1 MYGLVNRALQQL
13 VCTQHGKCLWT
24 EIRSRAGVAD
34 EVFLRMESYPDEMT
48 YGLVASASEVLDAP
62 AELLLKEFGRY
73 WVRYTMV
80 EGYGALLSDLGP
92 SFQEALAALDGM
104 HARVALLYPA
114 LKPPRFSVSD
124 VAQDRV
130 SLHYRSERSGLAPMI
145 IGLVEGLGERY
156 QLRIAVTHAVAK
168 EDSGDHDRFDIRILE
183 RHVSDG
189 VGTIHSAAGNAVSDV
204 ARCPVNNPATTPATH
219 PASVSAP
226 DMEAG

>member
-114 LKPPRFSVSD
+114 LKPPQFRISE
-124 VAQDRV
+124 VAPGSLR
-130 SLHYRSERSGLAPMI
+130 LHYHSERHGLAPMI

-156 QLRIAVTHAVAK
+156 SVRVDVQHAQAK
-168 EDSGDHDRFDIRILE
+168 GVDGDHDCFDIRILGPLE
-183 RHVSDG
+183 
-189 VGTIHSAAGNAVSDV
+189 
-204 ARCPVNNPATTPATH
+204 
-219 PASVSAP
+219 PASATDP
-226 DMEAG
+226 T